1 MCNFFSGLAFP
12 DGDIQTYDETD
23 EHEPMI
29 AVLGLNDSGTPIAS
43 RAFARWEFTPPAD
56 LTTIEDL
63 NTWTLRVDE
72 SVVPAWWGERESR
85 IREQIEDRVRRMF
98 VRDERQFLIGGKWI
112 LLPGSR
118 LHRLVGGRIVIACTG
133 ANLNG
138 ANLYGANLSSANLYS
153 AHRLSIDPVPAG
165 WTLTDMGVLVRAT
178 EPVTT
183 ATPAKPTAR
192 KPRKP
197 AKRTRKAKP

>member
-1 MCNFFSGLAFP
+1 MCEFFSGLAFP
-12 DGDIQTYDETD
+12 NGDIQTYDETD

-29 AVLGLNDSGTPIAS
+29 AALGLRDTGTPLAS
-43 RAFARWEFTPPAD
+43 RAFARWEFTPPED

-138 ANLYGANLSSANLYS
+138 ANLYSADLLST
-153 AHRLSIDPVPAG
+153 DPVPAG
-165 WTLTDMGVLVRAT
+165 WTRTDMGVLVRAT

-183 ATPAKPTAR
+183 KTPAKPTAR

-197 AKRTRKAKP
+197 AKRARKAKK